1 MSVRH
6 YFLKNNTS
14 GASPKDQT
22 LCWRAR
28 ARASDRGEGGF
39 FHRPVAPDRAKK
51 WYCIGLDP
59 VLDRG

>member
-1 MSVRH
+1 MSVMH

-22 LCWRAR
+22 LCCCAR
-28 ARASDRGEGGF
+28 AGDMGEGVF

>member
-1 MSVRH
+1 MSVMH

-28 ARASDRGEGGF
+28 ASDTPEKTGERGGMEGGF
-39 FHRPVAPDRAKK
+39 FIDPSHQT
-51 WYCIGLDP
+51 GLKNGN
-59 VLDRG
+59 V